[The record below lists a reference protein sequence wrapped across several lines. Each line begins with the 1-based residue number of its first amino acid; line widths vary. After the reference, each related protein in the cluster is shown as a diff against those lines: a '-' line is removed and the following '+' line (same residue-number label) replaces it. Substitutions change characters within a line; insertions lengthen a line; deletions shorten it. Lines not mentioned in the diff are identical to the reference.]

1 LKLEKYLQCL
11 IVEITINKNW
21 WERKKNLEKSCTAM
35 KLRQSAELMVVL
47 PDEPFAQLDV
57 ARKITSLALASRL
70 GWLEAEAERLRAQLA
85 EAEDLRERVEQLNA
99 ALAVAT
105 GCLRRAEEENVPL
118 ISFLPVEAAVLRAER
133 YPILSTSRTTEPYQR
148 LVAALAASQILRIIQ
163 GLRHG
168 LAS

>member
-105 GCLRRAEEENVPL
+105 GCLRRAEEEKVPL